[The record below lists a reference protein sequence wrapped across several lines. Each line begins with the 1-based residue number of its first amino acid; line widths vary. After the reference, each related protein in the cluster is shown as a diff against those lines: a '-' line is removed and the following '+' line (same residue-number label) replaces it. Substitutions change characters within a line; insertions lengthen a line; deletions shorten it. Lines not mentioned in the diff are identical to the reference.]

1 MRIYAILFV
10 ALLPAAVVLA
20 LSTAHAVGPTCNPA
34 CVPPLV
40 CKSIVPPV
48 GVPPKPGKGICLPP

>member
-1 MRIYAILFV
+1 MIAKLLLAALLV
-10 ALLPAAVVLA
+10 ALAGQARSAAYVI
-20 LSTAHAVGPTCNPA
+20 GPICTPA

-48 GVPPKPGKGICLPP
+48 GVPPKPGKGICLPQ